1 MGVSFY
7 TILNGTSSIARKRK
21 LRQAVHAP
29 IELLTFV
36 LERVVHFFR
45 RVLRESHPL
54 LRLAM
59 PVTHIALHEFTTIS
73 HSSNLL

>member
-7 TILNGTSSIARKRK
+7 TILNGTSSIARWRK
-21 LRQAVHAP
+21 VRKAVH
-29 IELLTFV
+29 ELNGRLTFV
-36 LERVVHFFR
+36 LERVMHLFG
-45 RVLRESHPL
+45 RVLREGHSL

-59 PVTHIALHEFTTIS
+59 PVTDIALHEFTTIS